1 MRWGEIL
8 HPFRKRRDDALD
20 DDSYALGL
28 SEFFKVPA
36 EGFLSD
42 RRMTGA
48 ADPVEFDLP
57 PHLYRELSSA
67 IGDDGF
73 VTIRG
78 LTTPFHDKLNS
89 TGRQ

>member
-1 MRWGEIL
+1 MRWGGIL
-8 HPFRKRRDDALD
+8 HSFRKRRDDALD

-42 RRMTGA
+42 RRMTGV

-57 PHLYRELSSA
+57 PHLYREITAA
-67 IGDDGF
+67 IEDDGW
-73 VTIRG
+73 TTETG
-78 LTTPFHDKLNS
+78 LTSFHDGGS
-89 TGRQ
+89 TQ